1 MPKRK
6 RSAASTRS
14 INSFKR
20 VRSGLSRKQRTS
32 VRKIAR
38 KTALGLSE
46 TINTTTLYENQQLI
60 HNKSYYLKNLLKTSQ
75 GLLDDNDGSSAT
87 NAIRKGDEV
96 ILKNINLR
104 FWLSNKDNRP
114 NVMYKGILFW
124 YDAGGPAPNDAMV
137 YFTQNNKMLDRYN
150 TEQISI
156 IDTFI
161 VKSTNNYAVD
171 ANNHEKSYL
180 ANLNKSWKVKKIHYN
195 EGGSVPKFKDI
206 GLALVAYDAFGTLQ
220 TDNIASFALNIKLSY
235 KDP

>member
-6 RSAASTRS
+6 RSTGYHPSSKAA
-14 INSFKR
+14 KKL
-20 VRSGLSRKQRTS
+20 RSGLSRKQATS

-46 TINTTTLYENQQLI
+46 TINAVTLYENQQLY
-60 HNKSYYLKNLLKTSQ
+60 HNKPYYLKNLLKTTQ
-75 GLLDDNDGSSAT
+75 GLLDDNDGTSST
-87 NAIRKGDEV
+87 NAVRKGDEV
-96 ILKNINLR
+96 ILKNINMR
-104 FWLSNKDNRP
+104 FWLSNKDDRP
-114 NVMYKGILFW
+114 NVMYKAVLFW
-124 YDAGGPAPNDAMV
+124 YDAATSPSDALV
-137 YFTQNNKMLDRYN
+137 WFTQNNKMLDRYN

-220 TDNIASFALNIKLSY
+220 SDNIASMAINIKLSY